1 MLHEARRRERW
12 PQRGCGAVRRPRLKF
27 WKSRRGSG
35 WGNERGVGLFF
46 PGLPVG
52 SDDRKFPR
60 RLAFSL
66 KTGTDKG
73 RYRVPSSV

>member
-1 MLHEARRRERW
+1 MRRRGRW
-12 PQRGCGAVRRPRLKF
+12 PQRSCGAARRPRLKF

-35 WGNERGVGLFF
+35 WGNERVVGLFF

-52 SDDRKFPR
+52 VDARKFPR

-66 KTGTDKG
+66 DDWTDKG
-73 RYRVPSSV
+73 RYRVPSSVV